1 MERPRQPD
9 TKPNL
14 EGIGAAIGAVLAA
27 VLYCYLIAFEP
38 GGFTVP
44 DPVSGVMIL
53 VGVFLGSI
61 LSWLFSHLR

>member
-1 MERPRQPD
+1 MEPRRQP
-9 TKPNL
+9 NL
-14 EGIGAAIGAVLAA
+14 AVGIGAAIGAVLAA

-44 DPVSGVMIL
+44 DPVGGVMIL

-61 LSWLFSHLR
+61 LSWLFSRLR

>member
-1 MERPRQPD
+1 MERRRQPH

-27 VLYCYLIAFEP
+27 VVYCYLIAFEP

-44 DPVSGVMIL
+44 DRVGGGMIL
-53 VGVFLGSI
+53 VGVFLGAI
-61 LSWLFSHLR
+61 LSWLFSRLR

>member
-1 MERPRQPD
+1 MERRRQPH

-44 DPVSGVMIL
+44 NWVGGVMIM

-61 LSWLFSHLR
+61 LSWLFSRLR